1 MWEGQ
6 STGADLTR
14 ANFKQ
19 IRKEL
24 IELGLI
30 TESEFDRD
38 VDLLAQYELLFSVA
52 DHVGGQR
59 PPPRMSLVVAPFG
72 QALL

>member
-1 MWEGQ
+1 MWEGH

-19 IRKEL
+19 IRNEL

-30 TESEFDRD
+30 TESEFDGD
-38 VDLLAQYELLFSVA
+38 VDLLAQYELLCPSPIMWAVR
-52 DHVGGQR
+52 GR
-59 PPPRMSLVVAPFG
+59 R
-72 QALL
+72 

>member
-38 VDLLAQYELLFSVA
+38 VDLLAQYELLFPSPIMWAVRGRR
-52 DHVGGQR
+52 H
-59 PPPRMSLVVAPFG
+59 
-72 QALL
+72 